1 MAHFVTK
8 DAVLTVDGVNL
19 SDHVTDLEL
28 STERDEVEATGMGAT
43 NKVYVAGLGDATI
56 SVTFMQDFAATEVH
70 ATLYP
75 LSNSNTPFVVTVKP
89 TSATTSTT
97 NPQFS
102 MTCLMY
108 GYTPLSGSIGDLS
121 SMEVEFR
128 NAAQAGMTV
137 QTA

>member
-1 MAHFVTK
+1 
-8 DAVLTVDGVNL
+8 
-19 SDHVTDLEL
+19 
-28 STERDEVEATGMGAT
+28 
-43 NKVYVAGLGDATI
+43 
-56 SVTFMQDFAATEVH
+56 VH

-89 TSATTSTT
+89 TSAATSTT

-102 MTCLMY
+102 MTCLLY